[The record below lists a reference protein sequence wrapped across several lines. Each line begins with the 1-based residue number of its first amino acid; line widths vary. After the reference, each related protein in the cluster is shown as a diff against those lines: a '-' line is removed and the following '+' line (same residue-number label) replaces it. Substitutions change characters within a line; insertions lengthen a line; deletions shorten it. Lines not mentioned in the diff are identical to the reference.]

1 MENTSKA
8 LLIAAAVLVAI
19 IIIAFGI
26 KIFSSSSKASE
37 TAIDVGKT
45 IEDKT
50 ELALAS
56 ITSATGTSI
65 SGSTTPTNGEF
76 NNNNN
81 EGIENMSLQQG
92 QTATVNSPYISD
104 GKKAIIPAGYTVS
117 NVEGETSIDNGLV
130 IRKDG
135 NEWVWIPVSSAD
147 LAAMYTENA
156 TGWTMSGTEVV
167 TKYKSLGDRISD
179 PYGSIRRDNPG
190 SSSYR
195 EPDVLEDDDDEEYL
209 SQAGLGANIREAA
222 TKLRDDYKEMIDSVK
237 KNGGFYIGRYELSNA
252 GTKKNQPSLY
262 GINWYKFYKACRDI
276 EGSSN
281 YVVTTMIF
289 GCQWD
294 QVCKFIST
302 AKVDGEPISLTD
314 SRKYGNYSNSQAPA
328 NTGNYVQYQKQNTG
342 SNEAWKT
349 NNIYDLAGNYS
360 EWTQEAVTTITRVH
374 RGGHLASDGAQAP
387 VTRRGSYYQTMDTTR
402 MPFTSRPVLYIK

>member
-117 NVEGETSIDNGLV
+117 NVEGETSIDNGLI

-135 NEWVWIPVSSAD
+135 NAIHD
-147 LAAMYTENA
+147 KL
-156 TGWTMSGTEVV
+156 SGSKV
-167 TKYKSLGDRISD
+167 I
-179 PYGSIRRDNPG
+179 
-190 SSSYR
+190 
-195 EPDVLEDDDDEEYL
+195 
-209 SQAGLGANIREAA
+209 
-222 TKLRDDYKEMIDSVK
+222 IDS
-237 KNGGFYIGRYELSNA
+237 
-252 GTKKNQPSLY
+252 
-262 GINWYKFYKACRDI
+262 
-276 EGSSN
+276 
-281 YVVTTMIF
+281 
-289 GCQWD
+289 
-294 QVCKFIST
+294 
-302 AKVDGEPISLTD
+302 
-314 SRKYGNYSNSQAPA
+314 
-328 NTGNYVQYQKQNTG
+328 
-342 SNEAWKT
+342 
-349 NNIYDLAGNYS
+349 
-360 EWTQEAVTTITRVH
+360 
-374 RGGHLASDGAQAP
+374 
-387 VTRRGSYYQTMDTTR
+387 
-402 MPFTSRPVLYIK
+402 